1 MNIRK
6 MMKQAQE
13 VQERMQREIAA
24 IEVESSVGGGMV
36 SMRMNGQKLVLQVR
50 IDPEVLDP
58 ADPTLVQDLVLAAVN
73 DAARRVDEE
82 VQARLGSLTGL
93 QGLGGLGLG

>member
-24 IEVESSVGGGMV
+24 IADNLLLPGDVIE
-36 SMRMNGQKLVLQVR
+36 R
-50 IDPEVLDP
+50 I
-58 ADPTLVQDLVLAAVN
+58 
-73 DAARRVDEE
+73 
-82 VQARLGSLTGL
+82 TGL
-93 QGLGGLGLG
+93 QQARQPRLPGFVFG

>member
-1 MNIRK
+1 MNIKK

-36 SMRMNGQKLVLQVR
+36 AVRMSGNKQVLQVR

-58 ADPTLVQDLVLAAVN
+58 ADPAMVQDLVLAAFN
-73 DAARRVDEE
+73 DAARRIDEE
-82 VQARLGSLTGL
+82 VQSRLGALTGM
-93 QGLGGLGLG
+93 QGLPGLGLG

>member
-36 SMRMNGQKLVLQVR
+36 AVKMSGQKQVLQVR

-58 ADPTLVQDLVLAAVN
+58 ADPTMLQDLVLSAFN

-82 VQARLGSLTGL
+82 IQAKLGSLAGL
-93 QGLGGLGLG
+93 PGLSGLGLG

>member
-36 SMRMNGQKLVLQVR
+36 AVRMSGQKHVLQVR

-58 ADPTLVQDLVLAAVN
+58 ADPTMVQDLVLSAFN

-82 VQARLGSLTGL
+82 IQSRLGSLTGL
-93 QGLGGLGLG
+93 QGLPGLG

>member
-36 SMRMNGQKLVLQVR
+36 AVKMSGQKQVLQVR

-58 ADPTLVQDLVLAAVN
+58 ADPTMLQDLVLSAFN

-82 VQARLGSLTGL
+82 IQSRLGSLTGL
-93 QGLGGLGLG
+93 QGLSGLGLG

>member
-24 IEVESSVGGGMV
+24 IEVESRVGGGMV
-36 SMRMNGQKLVLQVR
+36 VVRMSGQKQVLEVR

-58 ADPTLVQDLVLAAVN
+58 ADPTMLQDLVLSAFN

-82 VQARLGSLTGL
+82 IQSRLGSLTGL
-93 QGLGGLGLG
+93 QGMPGLGLG

>member
-36 SMRMNGQKLVLQVR
+36 AVRMSGNKQVLQVT

-58 ADPTLVQDLVLAAVN
+58 ADPAMVQDLVLSAFN

-82 VQARLGSLTGL
+82 VQSRLGTLTGL
-93 QGLGGLGLG
+93 QGLPGLGLG

>member
-1 MNIRK
+1 MNLKK

-13 VQERMQREIAA
+13 VQEQMQREIAA
-24 IEVESSVGGGMV
+24 IEVESTVGGGMV
-36 SMRMNGQKLVLQVR
+36 AVRMSGNKQVLQVT

-58 ADPTLVQDLVLAAVN
+58 SDPAMVQDLVLSAVN

-82 VQARLGSLTGL
+82 IQSRLGALTSM
-93 QGLGGLGLG
+93 QGLPGLGLG

>member
-36 SMRMNGQKLVLQVR
+36 SVRMNGNKQVLQVR

-58 ADPTLVQDLVLAAVN
+58 ADPAMVQDLVLSAVN
-73 DAARRVDEE
+73 DAARRVEE
-82 VQARLGSLTGL
+82 EIQSRLGTLTGL
-93 QGLGGLGLG
+93 QGLPGLGLS

>member
-13 VQERMQREIAA
+13 VQERMQREVAA

-36 SMRMNGQKLVLQVR
+36 AVRMNGNKQLLSVR

-58 ADPTLVQDLVLAAVN
+58 ADPSMVQDLVLSAVN
-73 DAARRVDEE
+73 DAARRVEE
-82 VQARLGSLTGL
+82 EIQSRLGAMTGL
-93 QGLGGLGLG
+93 QGLPGLGLT